1 MGPRNL
7 SSTAEKMIRD
17 CLDSCAQTYFE
28 GNLGDLILA
37 LQRSRQ
43 DICLSFS
50 TLLSS
55 RVVNFLVNLVTG
67 IKAVFQYDLD
77 PTGIRALEDE
87 ISIHQGCSLN
97 LVVWYEGEV
106 KLPVSRID
114 DFQAALTTAGNR
126 LIYEGLEN
134 GLSIQIDFVRKK
146 QIRSNKG
153 LGVIAASD
161 SIRSK
166 KIWPTGEIHSSSFPE
181 EGKQERDKLL
191 EKLAGIDLK
200 MAPEER
206 ILSHAFAI
214 EKIPPSRR
222 GALSYH
228 LMELKVNLIRK
239 MISDQLGYINIA
251 RKWFTTEDLAELY
264 KRRIG
269 YGKIG
274 GKAAGMVLAG
284 RILNDVASQEVQ
296 NALRIP
302 ESYFLGS
309 DLIYLFMSMNGLMHW
324 NEQKY
329 KPEDEIRAQYPQIQ
343 QEFLGGDFPPEIRLA
358 LGEILEEIGPRPL
371 IVRSSSQLE
380 DNFGT
385 AFAGKYVSLFC
396 PNQASP
402 EENLEELLLAVSR
415 IYASTLNPDA
425 LLYRQ
430 RRGLQDYDERMA
442 VLIQAVQ
449 GESFG
454 DYFLPHAAG
463 VAFSRNLFRWSPEIQ
478 RDEGFTRLVWGL
490 GTRAVGRETGDY
502 PRLVALSHPG
512 LQPDDSIE
520 AVKRYSQKAVDLLD
534 LSSNQF
540 QSLPVEEVLTPRYKP
555 LRYLAELDQGGYLAP
570 IRMRVTKDQIPNLTL
585 TFQPLLKRTPFVS
598 LLREM
603 LTSLEEH
610 YHDAVDLEY
619 TLKIDSD
626 PEAESPIQISLL
638 QCRPQPHLVDV
649 HAVKIPPALP
659 EKDLI
664 FSSNFMVPQGYLPRI
679 RQVIYVNPEEY
690 FSLPTR
696 EERIKIGRIISKL
709 NAALPEKEFICIGP
723 GRWGSQNTDL
733 GVFVSYADVH
743 RSGALIELSGSEIGT
758 DPDPAVGTHFFQDL
772 MEAVIYPLVIDLDRP
787 GSVLNKEFF
796 SLDSN
801 IIERWVEIEEDIRDC
816 IQVIDVENFRPGSH
830 LEVVMDDR
838 LPRAAGFLVSN

>member
-1 MGPRNL
+1 MDPRIL
-7 SSTAEKMIRD
+7 SSTAEKMIQD
-17 CLDSCAQTYFE
+17 SLDSCVQTHFD
-28 GNLGDLILA
+28 GRLGDLILA

-50 TLLSS
+50 RFLS
-55 RVVNFLVNLVTG
+55 RQVANFLGNQVTG

-77 PTGIRALEDE
+77 PSGIRALEEE
-87 ISIHQGCSLN
+87 ISFHQGCGIN
-97 LVVWYEGEV
+97 LVVWFEGEQE
-106 KLPVSRID
+106 LPLSWVD
-114 DFQAALTTAGNR
+114 DFEKELILAGKR
-126 LIYEGLEN
+126 LIYEGMDN
-134 GLSIQIDFVRKK
+134 GLSVRIDFVRKK
-146 QIRSNKG
+146 EIRRSEG

-161 SIRSK
+161 SVRSE
-166 KIWPTGEIHSSSFPE
+166 KIWPTGEVSSS
-181 EGKQERDKLL
+181 GVSRDGGRERDKLL
-191 EKLAGIDLK
+191 EKLTGIDLK

-206 ILSHAFAI
+206 ILTHAFAI

-222 GALSYH
+222 GALDYH

-251 RKWFTTEDLAELY
+251 RKWFTTEDLAELH

-274 GKAAGMVLAG
+274 GKAAGMVLAA
-284 RILNDVASQEVQ
+284 RILNDVASPEVQ
-296 NALRIP
+296 NALVTP

-329 KPEDEIRAQYPQIQ
+329 KPEDEIREQYPQIQ
-343 QEFLGGDFPPEIRLA
+343 QEFLGGDFPPEIRQA
-358 LGEILEEIGPRPL
+358 LREILENIGTQPL

-385 AFAGKYVSLFC
+385 AFAGKYISLFC

-402 EENLEELLLAVSR
+402 QENLEELLLAVSR

-442 VLIQAVQ
+442 VLIQVVQ
-449 GESFG
+449 GEKFG

-463 VAFSRNLFRWSPEIQ
+463 VAFSRNLFRWSPEIR

-502 PRLVALSHPG
+502 PRLVALSNPD
-512 LQPDDSIE
+512 LQPDDSIQ
-520 AVKRYSQKAVDLLD
+520 AVMRYSQKAVDLLD

-540 QSLPVEEVLTPRYKP
+540 QSLPIQEVLNPRYKP

-570 IRMRVTKDQIPNLTL
+570 IRMRVTKDQIPDLTL
-585 TFQPLLKRTPFVS
+585 TFQPLLKQTPFVE

-619 TLKIDSD
+619 TLKIDPD
-626 PEAESPIQISLL
+626 PQARSPLQISLL

-659 EKDLI
+659 EEDLI
-664 FSSNFMVPQGYLPRI
+664 FSTNFMVPQGFLPQI
-679 RQVIYVNPEEY
+679 KQVIYVNPDQY

-696 EERIKIGRIISKL
+696 NERIKIGRIISKL
-709 NAALPEKEFICIGP
+709 NTALPEKEFICIGP

-787 GSVLNKEFF
+787 GSVLNQEFF
-796 SLDSN
+796 NPEYNSID
-801 IIERWVEIEEDIRDC
+801 RWAEIETGLKKC
-816 IQVIDVENFRPGSH
+816 IQVIEVADVRPGAH
-830 LEVVMDDR
+830 LEIVMDDR
-838 LPRAAGFLVSN
+838 LPRAVGFFVPD